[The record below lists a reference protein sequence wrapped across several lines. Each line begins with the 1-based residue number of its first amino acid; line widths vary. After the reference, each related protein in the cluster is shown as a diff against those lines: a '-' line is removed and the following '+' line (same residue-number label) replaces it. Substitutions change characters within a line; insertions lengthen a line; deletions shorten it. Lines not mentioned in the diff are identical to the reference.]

1 MKVAS
6 LECFKALTAERRA
19 ALPPKQEHFHM
30 NKSSNDNSANFRN
43 ISAADAH
50 GYAALALT
58 ESLIHSLVDNSTI
71 SLAEANNVVS
81 IAIDATQAVV
91 NDSPAIPASLQQ
103 SIFLLTDI
111 RHSLGYNE

>member
-1 MKVAS
+1 M
-6 LECFKALTAERRA
+6 T
-19 ALPPKQEHFHM
+19 
-30 NKSSNDNSANFRN
+30 KSSNNNGAHSRH
-43 ISAADAH
+43 ISDADAH
-50 GYAALALT
+50 GYAALTLT

-91 NDSPAIPASLQQ
+91 DDLPAISDSLQQ

-111 RHSLGYNE
+111 RHSLGYIE